1 MNDVAR
7 NLKRIRERRGIS
19 QETVAVQLH
28 TTRQTISNWER
39 GQNNPSIDDLMRLA
53 EFFQVGIDEL
63 IYPDRESRQ
72 HFLGPNPGG
81 TVFGV
86 LMGAAASYLALRV
99 LFDRW
104 EPLELAVV
112 VMGLV
117 MLGCTRQIVLEIRRR

>member
-1 MNDVAR
+1 M
-7 NLKRIRERRGIS
+7 
-19 QETVAVQLH
+19 
-28 TTRQTISNWER
+28 
-39 GQNNPSIDDLMRLA
+39 
-53 EFFQVGIDEL
+53 
-63 IYPDRESRQ
+63 
-72 HFLGPNPGG
+72 
-81 TVFGV
+81 FGV

>member
-19 QETVAVQLH
+19 QETVAAQLH

-39 GQNNPSIDDLMRLA
+39 GKTNPSIDDLMALA
-53 EFFQVGIDEL
+53 AFFQVRVDEL
-63 IYPDRESRQ
+63 IYPDGESRPR
-72 HFLGPNPGG
+72 FWGPNPGG
-81 TVFGV
+81 AVFGAF
-86 LMGAAASYLALRV
+86 MGAMAAYLTLKV

-112 VMGLV
+112 VLILV
-117 MLGCTRQIVLEIRRR
+117 ILGCTRQIVLEIRRR

>member
-7 NLKRIRERRGIS
+7 NLKCIRERRGIS
-19 QETVAVQLH
+19 QETVAAQLH

-39 GQNNPSIDDLMRLA
+39 GQTNPSIDDLMKLA

-63 IYPDRESRQ
+63 IYPDRENRQ
-72 HFLGPNPGG
+72 RFWGPNPGG
-81 TVFGV
+81 MVFGA
-86 LMGAAASYLALRV
+86 LMGAVAAYLALKV

-112 VMGLV
+112 LLILV
-117 MLGCTRQIVLEIRRR
+117 MLSCTRQIVLEIRRR